1 MFVESGPG
9 IRSSL
14 RDLPKN
20 LTLLTVSH
28 GFMGWVFSITGPML
42 ILLSVAEQGKL
53 STAAT
58 VSWITIGYSVG
69 GITSW
74 ILSLR
79 YRQPLTAAITIPG
92 MILVGTALN
101 HVTFPEVIGAYL
113 VTGALLILIG
123 LSGTISV
130 VMNRFPLPIAMA
142 MVAGVFLPFGLNIIT
157 AWAKDPWLSIPTTL
171 IFLTISLLPS
181 STRTFPPILGAILA
195 GLLMAFFTGQT
206 HGELFELKFGELS
219 WVSPAWSLS
228 AVTEL
233 SIPLLLSVVAVH
245 NAQGTMVLRM
255 AGYSPPVNAM
265 TWACGFGTVISA
277 VFGSAPTCITGPVTA
292 IISPPSAGPSEGRYA
307 AGIVTG
313 TLWLVSALLAPVV
326 VLGKQILPVIL
337 INLLAGLALFPVLGN
352 AFVEAFKGKHRF
364 GALACFMVTVSQ
376 ITLWNVGAPF
386 WGLVTGLTLSMFL
399 EPKDFSRK

>member
-14 RDLPKN
+14 RDLPTH

-53 STAAT
+53 PTAT
-58 VSWITIGYSVG
+58 IVSWITIGYLVS

-92 MILVGTALN
+92 MVLVGTALS
-101 HVTFPEVIGAYL
+101 HTTFPEVIGAYL
-113 VTGALLILIG
+113 VTGVLLILIA
-123 LSGTISV
+123 LSGKIKT
-130 VMNRFPLPIAMA
+130 VMDWFPLPIAMA
-142 MVAGVFLPFGLNIIT
+142 MVAGVFLPFGLNIIM

-171 IFLTISLLPS
+171 IFLAISLFAS
-181 STRTFPPILGAILA
+181 SARTFPPILGAILA
-195 GLLMAFFTGQT
+195 GLLMATLTGQT
-206 HGELFELKFGELS
+206 HGELFEIKFGKLS

-228 AVTEL
+228 AITEL

-245 NAQGTMVLRM
+245 NAQGTMVLRI
-255 AGYSPPVNAM
+255 AKYQPPLNAM
-265 TWACGFGTVISA
+265 TWACGLGTVISA
-277 VFGSAPTCITGPVTA
+277 LFGSAPTCITGPVTA

-307 AGIVTG
+307 AAIVTG
-313 TLWLVSALLAPVV
+313 TLWLISAMLAPVV
-326 VLGKQILPVIL
+326 VLGREILPVIL

-352 AFVEAFKGKHRF
+352 AFVEAFKGRHRF
-364 GALACFMVTVSQ
+364 GSLTCFMLTVSQ
-376 ITLWNVGAPF
+376 ITIWNVGAPF
-386 WGLVTGLTLSMFL
+386 WGLVAGLLVSKFL
-399 EPKDFSRK
+399 EPKDFQK

>member
-14 RDLPKN
+14 RDLPAH

-53 STAAT
+53 PTATT

-92 MILVGTALN
+92 MVLVGTALS
-101 HVTFPEVIGAYL
+101 HTTFPEVIGAYL
-113 VTGALLILIG
+113 VTGSLLILIA
-123 LSGTISV
+123 LSGKIKT
-130 VMNRFPLPIAMA
+130 VMDWCPLPIAMA

-171 IFLTISLLPS
+171 IFLAISLFAS

-195 GLLMAFFTGQT
+195 GLLMATLTGQT
-206 HGELFELKFGELS
+206 HGELFEIKFGKLT

-228 AVTEL
+228 AITEL

-255 AGYSPPVNAM
+255 AKYQPPLNAM
-265 TWACGFGTVISA
+265 TWACGLGTMISA
-277 VFGSAPTCITGPVTA
+277 LFGSAPTCITGPVTA

-313 TLWLVSALLAPVV
+313 TLWVISAMLAPVV
-326 VLGKQILPVIL
+326 VLGREIFPVIL

-352 AFVEAFKGKHRF
+352 AFVEAFKGRHRF
-364 GALACFMVTVSQ
+364 GSLACFMLTVSQ
-376 ITLWNVGAPF
+376 ITIWNVGAPF
-386 WGLVTGLTLSMFL
+386 WGLVAGLFVSKIL
-399 EPKDFSRK
+399 EPKDFQK

>member
-14 RDLPKN
+14 RDLPTH

-53 STAAT
+53 PTATT
-58 VSWITIGYSVG
+58 VSWITIGYSVA

-79 YRQPLTAAITIPG
+79 YRQPLTAATTIPG
-92 MILVGTALN
+92 MVLVGTALS
-101 HVTFPEVIGAYL
+101 HTTFPEVIGAYL
-113 VTGALLILIG
+113 VTGALLILIA
-123 LSGTISV
+123 LSGKIKI
-130 VMNRFPLPIAMA
+130 VMDWFPLPIAMA

-171 IFLTISLLPS
+171 IFLAISLCAS
-181 STRTFPPILGAILA
+181 SARTFPPILGAILA
-195 GLLMAFFTGQT
+195 GLLMATLTGQT
-206 HGELFELKFGELS
+206 HGELFEIKFGKLS

-228 AVTEL
+228 AITEL

-245 NAQGTMVLRM
+245 NAQGTMVLRI
-255 AGYSPPVNAM
+255 AKYQPPLNAM
-265 TWACGFGTVISA
+265 TWACGLGTVISA
-277 VFGSAPTCITGPVTA
+277 LFGSAPTCITGPVTA

-313 TLWLVSALLAPVV
+313 TLWLISAMLAPVV
-326 VLGKQILPVIL
+326 VLGREILPVIL

-352 AFVEAFKGKHRF
+352 AFVEAFKGRHRF
-364 GALACFMVTVSQ
+364 GSLACFMLTVSQ
-376 ITLWNVGAPF
+376 ITIWNVGAPF
-386 WGLVTGLTLSMFL
+386 WGLVAGLLVSKIL
-399 EPKDFSRK
+399 EPKDFQK

>member
-14 RDLPKN
+14 RDLPTH

-53 STAAT
+53 PTATT

-92 MILVGTALN
+92 MVLVGTALS
-101 HVTFPEVIGAYL
+101 HTTFPEVIGAYL
-113 VTGALLILIG
+113 VTGALLILIA
-123 LSGTISV
+123 LSGKIKI
-130 VMNRFPLPIAMA
+130 VMDWFPLPIAMA
-142 MVAGVFLPFGLNIIT
+142 MVAGVFLPFGLNIIA

-171 IFLTISLLPS
+171 IFLAISLFAS
-181 STRTFPPILGAILA
+181 FARTFPPILGAILA
-195 GLLMAFFTGQT
+195 GLLMATLTGQT
-206 HGELFELKFGELS
+206 HGELFEIKLGKLI

-228 AVTEL
+228 AITEL
-233 SIPLLLSVVAVH
+233 SIPLLLSIVAVH

-255 AGYSPPVNAM
+255 AKYQPPLNAM
-265 TWACGFGTVISA
+265 TWACGLGTMISA
-277 VFGSAPTCITGPVTA
+277 LFGSAPTCITGPVTA

-313 TLWLVSALLAPVV
+313 TLWLISAMLAPVV
-326 VLGKQILPVIL
+326 VLGREIFPVIL

-352 AFVEAFKGKHRF
+352 AFVEAFKGRHRF
-364 GALACFMVTVSQ
+364 GSLTCFMLTVSQ
-376 ITLWNVGAPF
+376 ITIWNVGAPF
-386 WGLVTGLTLSMFL
+386 WGLVAGLFVSKVL
-399 EPKDFSRK
+399 EPKEFQK

>member
-14 RDLPKN
+14 RDLPTH

-53 STAAT
+53 PTATT

-92 MILVGTALN
+92 MVLVGTALS
-101 HVTFPEVIGAYL
+101 HTTFPEVIGAYL
-113 VTGALLILIG
+113 VTGALLILIA
-123 LSGTISV
+123 LSGKIKI
-130 VMNRFPLPIAMA
+130 VMDWFPLPIAMA

-171 IFLTISLLPS
+171 IFLAISLFAS
-181 STRTFPPILGAILA
+181 SARIFPPLLGAILA
-195 GLLMAFFTGQT
+195 GLLMATLTGQT
-206 HGELFELKFGELS
+206 HGELFEIKFGKLS

-228 AVTEL
+228 AITEL

-255 AGYSPPVNAM
+255 AKYQPPLNAM
-265 TWACGFGTVISA
+265 TWACGLGTVISA
-277 VFGSAPTCITGPVTA
+277 LFGSAPTCITGPVTA

-313 TLWLVSALLAPVV
+313 TLWLISAMLAPVV
-326 VLGKQILPVIL
+326 VLGREILPVIL

-352 AFVEAFKGKHRF
+352 AFVEAFKGRHRF
-364 GALACFMVTVSQ
+364 GSLACFMLTVSQ
-376 ITLWNVGAPF
+376 ITIWNVAAPF
-386 WGLVTGLTLSMFL
+386 WGLVAGLLVSKIL
-399 EPKDFSRK
+399 EPKDFQK